1 MTQRLILLACLS
13 IATLTQVSIARAQVV
28 VVRVDPAAEQISE
41 ALEAG
46 LTQWNVVPDPGYY
59 AEARRLGMDPAS
71 EYTLEQLVPPLR
83 TMIAV
88 VPRAGG
94 QDSVVVEFRDGGTG
108 ASLGEA
114 TIPLQDGEVG
124 DEGRKALDG
133 ELSGRLGMPPT
144 AADEGGS
151 STSEAGASEK
161 ESNDE
166 VRPLVRVYGGA
177 GFGMR
182 SFDWPSSGERR
193 AVETGVFPALE
204 LGIEFLVA
212 LGDSVALGPSFAYQ
226 TSIAHEI
233 DERHIAGETDR
244 LRIRAHRLDVTFV
257 VQVGSASS
265 FQVSP
270 AIGVA
275 MHNLRPEVHHLLTP
289 SYSLVGPVVRL
300 TFRIRIGPIALRI
313 APEGAWLL
321 TDDPLEEIG
330 VKGGG
335 PSVGGEV
342 ALELPLAPKLGL
354 ELTARDVRAWLPS
367 RDGAKATDTGF
378 FATTRLVWQP

>member
-1 MTQRLILLACLS
+1 MTQRVLLACLS
-13 IATLTQVSIARAQVV
+13 LATFAQVSIARAQVV

-46 LTQWNVVPDPGYY
+46 LAQWNVVPDPGYY
-59 AEARRLGMDPAS
+59 AEARRVGLDPAS
-71 EYTLEQLVPPLR
+71 DYALEQLVPPLR
-83 TMIAV
+83 AMLAV

-94 QDSVVVEFRDGGTG
+94 EDSVIVEFRDGGTG

-114 TIPLQDGEVG
+114 TIPLDAGEVG
-124 DEGRKALDG
+124 EQGRRALDG
-133 ELSGRLGMPPT
+133 ELRGRLGMPPP
-144 AADEGGS
+144 AA
-151 STSEAGASEK
+151 SEAGAGTSEDGASET

-166 VRPLVRVYGGA
+166 VRPLVRVYGG
-177 GFGMR
+177 GGLGMR

-193 AVETGVFPALE
+193 AVDTGVFAALE
-204 LGIEFLVA
+204 VGIKFLLA
-212 LGDSVALGPSFAYQ
+212 LGDSVALGASFAYQ

-233 DERHIAGETDR
+233 EEKHLAGESDT
-244 LRIRAHRLDVTFV
+244 LRIRAHRLDATFV
-257 VQVGSASS
+257 VQVGSSSS
-265 FQVSP
+265 FQVAP

-275 MHNLRPEVHHLLTP
+275 THNLRPEVHHLLTP
-289 SYSLVGPVVRL
+289 SYSLVGPVLRL
-300 TFRIRIGPIALRI
+300 TFRIPIGPIALRI
-313 APEGAWLL
+313 APEGAWLV

-335 PSVGGEV
+335 PAVGAEV
-342 ALELPLAPKLGL
+342 AFELPLSRKLGL